1 MIGRISL
8 KKSTFPQNSE
18 VLVLPVAE
26 GDLAILKKLDPKA
39 AKSLQDKIK
48 KFDFKGKAGE
58 ALSTENVGSHKRL
71 VLLGTGKKE
80 KLTSIIF
87 REKLADVI
95 RRLRDEKAYSME
107 LYLADLLLTEEAG
120 KNIGLALH
128 LSNYSF
134 IKYRGEKTKKQH
146 HEVKELT
153 VFVPLGASADAVKKF
168 ETGLTLAEALAEG
181 IYLSRDLVNEPAS
194 HVGASELV
202 DAAKAI
208 EKESKGNI
216 KVEVLEEAEC
226 RKLGMGSY
234 LGVAQGSE
242 QKPKFI
248 VIRAKT
254 SAGAKKKICIIG
266 KSIVFDTGGL
276 SLKPP
281 KAMMDMKF
289 DMAGGAAVLGFFKV
303 LTRDPALFSEL
314 SKKAEIVGILP
325 ACENMPSGKAM
336 RPGDIV
342 TALNGKTIEALN
354 TDAEGR
360 MTLADALSYAEKHLK
375 SDYIVDLATL
385 TGACIVAL
393 GEDLA
398 GLFANDKEFGKLFRE
413 AADTTGEGIWPLP
426 LYKPYLKGMKNG
438 IADLKNIRGSGYGGA
453 ITGALFLSEFVEK
466 AKWIHV
472 DISGPA
478 FREQG
483 PVGILPRGATGW
495 GVLTLI
501 EFLKR
506 IVN

>member
-168 ETGLTLAEALAEG
+168 E
-181 IYLSRDLVNEPAS
+181 
-194 HVGASELV
+194 
-202 DAAKAI
+202 
-208 EKESKGNI
+208 KESKGNI

-266 KSIVFDTGGL
+266 KSIVFDT
-276 SLKPP
+276 
-281 KAMMDMKF
+281 
-289 DMAGGAAVLGFFKV
+289 
-303 LTRDPALFSEL
+303 
-314 SKKAEIVGILP
+314 
-325 ACENMPSGKAM
+325 
-336 RPGDIV
+336 
-342 TALNGKTIEALN
+342 
-354 TDAEGR
+354 
-360 MTLADALSYAEKHLK
+360 
-375 SDYIVDLATL
+375 
-385 TGACIVAL
+385 
-393 GEDLA
+393 
-398 GLFANDKEFGKLFRE
+398 
-413 AADTTGEGIWPLP
+413 
-426 LYKPYLKGMKNG
+426 
-438 IADLKNIRGSGYGGA
+438 
-453 ITGALFLSEFVEK
+453 
-466 AKWIHV
+466 
-472 DISGPA
+472 
-478 FREQG
+478 
-483 PVGILPRGATGW
+483 
-495 GVLTLI
+495 
-501 EFLKR
+501 
-506 IVN
+506 

>member
-208 EKESKGNI
+208 EKESNGNI

-281 KAMMDMKF
+281 KAMMDMKL
-289 DMAGGAAVLGFFKV
+289 DMAGGAAVLGVFKV
-303 LTRDPALFSEL
+303 LTPDP
-314 SKKAEIVGILP
+314 
-325 ACENMPSGKAM
+325 
-336 RPGDIV
+336 
-342 TALNGKTIEALN
+342 
-354 TDAEGR
+354 
-360 MTLADALSYAEKHLK
+360 ALSYAEKHLK